1 MTRTKT
7 GSSRNDART
16 TLAVPGNRLRFS
28 HVTVRPE
35 SILMSYRQFRVMAA
49 PILSIKER
57 LSGRSIYLIG
67 MMGSGKTSTGRPLA
81 KRLGYGFVD
90 ADAVIEQVA
99 GCTIPEIFQRDGE
112 EGFRLIE
119 SQVLNAISQRHS
131 LVVATGGG
139 VVTKPENWGQLHS
152 GIVVWLDVDQA
163 KLIERLRNDS
173 TQRPLLQQPDPE
185 AALENLLQQRRPL
198 YGEADLTVVINDE
211 TPDDVADGILQLLP
225 TLIQDPTQ
233 QRER

>member
-1 MTRTKT
+1 
-7 GSSRNDART
+7 
-16 TLAVPGNRLRFS
+16 
-28 HVTVRPE
+28 
-35 SILMSYRQFRVMAA
+35 MAD
-49 PILSIKER
+49 PILFLKER

-99 GCTIPEIFQRDGE
+99 GCTIPEIFKRDGE
-112 EGFRLIE
+112 EGFRSIE